1 MIAYLVNTTLC
12 ALLLYV
18 IYALLLENEN
28 RHFFKRIYMLA
39 GLVFSLL
46 VPFIVLDIN
55 IPKIP
60 ANLEMFYNIPP
71 DETIVSGADQY
82 YFAETATESGNSSS
96 VLHVNYFLSLMVIYI
111 TITSLLVFRLL
122 RNCRQ
127 MLIQVY
133 NNDIV
138 EYKGAKIVLVKEKI
152 VPHSFGQYIFINAED
167 YYGGLVPEE
176 IISHELAHVKQHHT
190 YDILFIE
197 LLIAFGWFNP
207 VFYLYRDKIR
217 QNHEFLADEAVIGNN
232 KAIILDYIAI
242 LLNYIPQNKKMNFT
256 SNFNFIITKKRL
268 VMMTKTTSKK
278 RVWCSSIALIPVFIA
293 AICVFS
299 TKTVAQQNVSL
310 PTQQTNG
317 SAGILTQDDKL
328 KEFNQI
334 FEKCIT
340 EKDGRKMFNHSYFSK
355 DDLNRMKEL
364 FLSMS
369 SEQRDI
375 LPITFE
381 RYKAPDK
388 KIPTRE
394 LFESWKDPAEYG
406 VWLDD
411 KRIENSELNRYQY
424 SDFSLYYVSRLT
436 QNAKNYGIH
445 VYQLNLYTTANYNE
459 MKVREEIDE
468 TLRLVPNIKR
478 NTTQ

>member
-1 MIAYLVNTTLC
+1 
-12 ALLLYV
+12 
-18 IYALLLENEN
+18 
-28 RHFFKRIYMLA
+28 
-39 GLVFSLL
+39 
-46 VPFIVLDIN
+46 
-55 IPKIP
+55 
-60 ANLEMFYNIPP
+60 
-71 DETIVSGADQY
+71 
-82 YFAETATESGNSSS
+82 
-96 VLHVNYFLSLMVIYI
+96 
-111 TITSLLVFRLL
+111 
-122 RNCRQ
+122 
-127 MLIQVY
+127 
-133 NNDIV
+133 
-138 EYKGAKIVLVKEKI
+138 
-152 VPHSFGQYIFINAED
+152 
-167 YYGGLVPEE
+167 
-176 IISHELAHVKQHHT
+176 
-190 YDILFIE
+190 
-197 LLIAFGWFNP
+197 
-207 VFYLYRDKIR
+207 
-217 QNHEFLADEAVIGNN
+217 
-232 KAIILDYIAI
+232 
-242 LLNYIPQNKKMNFT
+242 
-256 SNFNFIITKKRL
+256 
-268 VMMTKTTSKK
+268 MTKTTSKK